1 MAVENSFNIKLGRIY
16 SPNGTAKF
24 TSFAGRV
31 RRAAQNS
38 GKRRSATRQTSSVVP
53 LEYYSRRV
61 IVKVNL
67 VRTGGQGYATQKLHL
82 DYIKRDSAALEGEK
96 GNVYSKDQVF
106 ADSDEF
112 AEKGKDD
119 RHQFR
124 VIVSPED
131 GKDIGSLSLFT
142 KNFMSQMERDLESK
156 LDWVAANHYDT
167 ANPHTH
173 IVIRGKRDNGDDL
186 VIPKKYI
193 SYGMREVAEDIATR
207 ELGPVT
213 QIDVAKRLAL
223 ETRQERFTSIDR
235 DLLSVAESHIVN
247 LNEIKQDGTDWSQ
260 RFKIWRVK
268 HLAKMGLAEKVGWGR
283 WRLEEGF
290 ERILRRMG
298 ERGDILKAYHRAM
311 SASKLERPIYSEPI
325 YDPADSLSKPITGKV
340 ISKGLLDDVNDR
352 SYIVL
357 DTTYGEA
364 LFVETGREA
373 NIADINAGMIVTA
386 GPQSY
391 VPKKSDCT
399 IAEIAAKRGGIYS
412 PSAHEMNDPSAR
424 EEFIKAHVRRLEA
437 MRRAGHVK
445 RNADGSWQ
453 IPKDYLKRAAVFE
466 KSRGFGNPVAIDIV
480 SRVALEDL
488 PQAIGKTWLDTELM
502 SAESNTA
509 FSGFGQETEDAKMKR
524 QQYLRSQ
531 NVISKDGRVTQET
544 LAKLET
550 MDLERAGNS
559 LSSQIGKSYK
569 RAPETGRIAGTYIQA
584 INRPSGKY
592 AVIEKSKEFTLVPWR
607 ATMDRNLGKSISGL
621 VKGQAISWTLTK
633 GIGRNIS

>member
-16 SPNGTAKF
+16 SPSGTAKF

-38 GKRRSATRQTSSVVP
+38 GKRRSAPRQTSSVVP

-67 VRTGGQGYATQKLHL
+67 VRTGGQGYAAQKLHL

-235 DLLSVAESHIVN
+235 DLLSVAESNIVN

-268 HLAKMGLAEKVGWGR
+268 HLAKMGLAEKVGWNR
-283 WRLEEGF
+283 WRLEGGF
-290 ERILRRMG
+290 ERTLRRMG

-488 PQAIGKTWLDTELM
+488 PQTIGKTWLDTELM

-524 QQYLRSQ
+524 QQFLRSQ
-531 NVISKDGRVTQET
+531 NVILKDGRVTQET

-550 MDLERAGNS
+550 MDLEAAGKS

-569 RAPETGRIAGTYIQA
+569 RAPETGRISGTYVQA

>member
-16 SPNGTAKF
+16 SPSGTAKF

-38 GKRRSATRQTSSVVP
+38 GKRRSAPRQTSSVVP

-67 VRTGGQGYATQKLHL
+67 VRTGGQGYAAQKLHL

-290 ERILRRMG
+290 ERTLRRMG

-488 PQAIGKTWLDTELM
+488 PQTIGKTWLDTELM

-524 QQYLRSQ
+524 QQFLRSQ

-569 RAPETGRIAGTYIQA
+569 RAPETGRIAGTYVQA

>member
-1 MAVENSFNIKLGRIY
+1 MAVEDSFNIKLGRIY
-16 SPNGTAKF
+16 SPSGTAKF

-290 ERILRRMG
+290 ERTLRRMG

-391 VPKKSDCT
+391 VPKKSDYT

-569 RAPETGRIAGTYIQA
+569 RAPETGRIAGTYVQA

>member
-1 MAVENSFNIKLGRIY
+1 MAVEDSFNIKLGRIY

-24 TSFAGRV
+24 TSFAGPV

-38 GKRRSATRQTSSVVP
+38 GKRRSAPRQTLSAVP

-67 VRTGGQGYATQKLHL
+67 VRTGGQGYAAQKLHL

-124 VIVSPED
+124 VVVSPED

-142 KNFMSQMERDLESK
+142 KNFMSQMERDLETK

-193 SYGMREVAEDIATR
+193 SYSMREAAEDIATR

-223 ETRQERFTSIDR
+223 ETRQERLTSIDR
-235 DLLSVAESHIVN
+235 DLLSVAESNIVN

-283 WRLEEGF
+283 WRLEDGF
-290 ERILRRMG
+290 ERTLRRMG
-298 ERGDILKAYHRAM
+298 ERGDILKAYYRAM

-325 YDPADSLSKPITGKV
+325 YDPADSLAKPITGKV

-391 VPKKSDCT
+391 VPKKSDYT

-412 PSAHEMNDPSAR
+412 PAILMGHGRYPKTTLNAQPFLKSHAALE
-424 EEFIKAHVRRLEA
+424 ILLRLT
-437 MRRAGHVK
+437 
-445 RNADGSWQ
+445 
-453 IPKDYLKRAAVFE
+453 L
-466 KSRGFGNPVAIDIV
+466 
-480 SRVALEDL
+480 SRVWRL
-488 PQAIGKTWLDTELM
+488 K
-502 SAESNTA
+502 
-509 FSGFGQETEDAKMKR
+509 FYRR
-524 QQYLRSQ
+524 Q
-531 NVISKDGRVTQET
+531 
-544 LAKLET
+544 LA
-550 MDLERAGNS
+550 
-559 LSSQIGKSYK
+559 
-569 RAPETGRIAGTYIQA
+569 
-584 INRPSGKY
+584 RP
-592 AVIEKSKEFTLVPWR
+592 
-607 ATMDRNLGKSISGL
+607 GL
-621 VKGQAISWTLTK
+621 IP
-633 GIGRNIS
+633 N